1 MNLIKCAFISEN
13 KHGKFSLIQKSQD
26 QDNQLFSYC
35 CPDQKNGYC
44 SPFQS
49 QDPKPLVIAQKDHMR
64 LGAQRKEIT
73 ELRSLLHR
81 AREDVHVLQS
91 EKAKAI

>member
-1 MNLIKCAFISEN
+1 M
-13 KHGKFSLIQKSQD
+13 
-26 QDNQLFSYC
+26 
-35 CPDQKNGYC
+35 
-44 SPFQS
+44 
-49 QDPKPLVIAQKDHMR
+49 VIAQKDHMR
-64 LGAQRKEIT
+64 LEAQRKEIT

>member
-1 MNLIKCAFISEN
+1 MNLIKCVFILEN
-13 KHGKFSLIQKSQD
+13 KQGKFSLIQKSQD
-26 QDNQLFSYC
+26 QDNQLFSN

-44 SPFQS
+44 SSFQS

-64 LGAQRKEIT
+64 LEAQRKEIT
-73 ELRSLLHR
+73 ELKSLLHR